1 MVVPVPSLEK
11 GDGDDNLLC
20 YVSLVKQLQ
29 TNYYF
34 GAYLPLVNVEL
45 PLCQSVCDYLILRY
59 PLRLTLNHV
68 IHGVMVTGTT
78 MSAAEVEGAGNGVNM
93 SERKKT
99 KCMAEEEP
107 NQNDPNYDSG
117 SKQPR
122 WGPQHAGAKVLA
134 SQYTFG

>member
-1 MVVPVPSLEK
+1 
-11 GDGDDNLLC
+11 
-20 YVSLVKQLQ
+20 
-29 TNYYF
+29 
-34 GAYLPLVNVEL
+34 
-45 PLCQSVCDYLILRY
+45 
-59 PLRLTLNHV
+59 
-68 IHGVMVTGTT
+68 

>member
-1 MVVPVPSLEK
+1 
-11 GDGDDNLLC
+11 
-20 YVSLVKQLQ
+20 
-29 TNYYF
+29 
-34 GAYLPLVNVEL
+34 
-45 PLCQSVCDYLILRY
+45 
-59 PLRLTLNHV
+59 
-68 IHGVMVTGTT
+68 
-78 MSAAEVEGAGNGVNM
+78 MSAAEVEGTGNGVSM
-93 SERKKT
+93 LEKTGT